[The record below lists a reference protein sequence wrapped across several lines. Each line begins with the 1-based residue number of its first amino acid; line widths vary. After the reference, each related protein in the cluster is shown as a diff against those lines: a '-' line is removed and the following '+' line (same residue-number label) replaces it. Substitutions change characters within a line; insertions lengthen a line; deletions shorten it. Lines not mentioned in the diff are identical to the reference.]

1 MCDFNRLAKLP
12 GSYLTFKL
20 EAVKARLIFYTIILD
35 VYANFIVSEYVGIER
50 SWVVGEFTI

>member
-50 SWVVGEFTI
+50 SRVVGEFTI